1 MVFKSKV
8 KEELFQELREFI
20 SLYYSKILDNTAKTT
35 DIVTMLTNKRLGRFV
50 TTDSNAVL
58 VSIVDNE
65 GYPLFKLE
73 FYFITV
79 DEVDYVAIK
88 YSEVDGL
95 GSYKTFALTDSK
107 GIENFLVQA
116 IKFIPSESYL
126 KHFLNIFKTGIPN
139 WLD

>member
-1 MVFKSKV
+1 MTFRSKV
-8 KEELFQELREFI
+8 KEELFQELRDFI
-20 SLYYSKILDNTAKTT
+20 FLYHSKIVDNTAKVTN
-35 DIVTMLTNKRLGRFV
+35 IVATLTNKRLARFV

-58 VSIVDNE
+58 VSIVDND

-79 DEVDYVAIK
+79 DDIDYVAIK

-95 GSYKTFALTDSK
+95 GSYKTFALTDTD
-107 GIENFLVQA
+107 GIENFLVQT

-126 KHFLNIFKTGIPN
+126 KHFLNIFKIGIPI
-139 WLD
+139 WLA

>member
-1 MVFKSKV
+1 MVFKSKI
-8 KEELFQELREFI
+8 KEDLFQELKEFI
-20 SLYYSKILDNTAKTT
+20 FLYYSKIVDGTAKPT
-35 DIVTMLTNKRLGRFV
+35 DIVAMLTHKRLARFV

-79 DEVDYVAIK
+79 DDIDYVAIK

-95 GSYKTFALTDSK
+95 GSYKTFALTERE
-107 GIENFLVQA
+107 GIEEFLVQA
-116 IKFIPSESYL
+116 IKFIPSDSYL
-126 KHFLNIFKTGIPN
+126 KHFLNVFKTGIPN
-139 WLD
+139 WLN

>member
-1 MVFKSKV
+1 MTFRSKV
-8 KEELFQELREFI
+8 KEELFQELRGFI
-20 SLYYSKILDNTAKTT
+20 FLYHSKIVDNTAKVT
-35 DIVTMLTNKRLGRFV
+35 DIVAILTNKRLARFV

-58 VSIVDNE
+58 VSIVDND

-79 DEVDYVAIK
+79 DDIDYVALK

-95 GSYKTFALTDSK
+95 GSYKTFALTDTD
-107 GIENFLVQA
+107 GIENFLVQT

-126 KHFLNIFKTGIPN
+126 KHFLNIFKIGIPI
-139 WLD
+139 WLA